1 MELLSHTLNTGLDRS
16 LGSSARMLQLLDKV
30 MAEESIPAEQK
41 DEIIR
46 LVAAS
51 YLVGLM
57 APVAQMDAFS
67 QKLDMLLL
75 ETKYRTREELLQEL
89 KKNSTLEQAIDDIQ
103 IRNKQMAEELA
114 KLREMAKTVELT
126 KEDVSQLKEQTAG
139 VPYFIDQNAKETRK
153 DLQRINALKISL
165 NLNEMELQILKFHDR
180 GWTQSRIAAYL
191 KVNVRTVQ
199 RLLPP
204 LKKNTN
210 SITTHRLSPGTIGR
224 KFPKNDG
231 VIRHTVL

>member
-75 ETKYRTREELLQEL
+75 ETKYRTSEELLQEL

-103 IRNKQMAEELA
+103 IRLC
-114 KLREMAKTVELT
+114 
-126 KEDVSQLKEQTAG
+126 SH
-139 VPYFIDQNAKETRK
+139 Y
-153 DLQRINALKISL
+153 
-165 NLNEMELQILKFHDR
+165 
-180 GWTQSRIAAYL
+180 
-191 KVNVRTVQ
+191 
-199 RLLPP
+199 
-204 LKKNTN
+204 
-210 SITTHRLSPGTIGR
+210 
-224 KFPKNDG
+224 
-231 VIRHTVL
+231 

>member
-75 ETKYRTREELLQEL
+75 ETKYRTSEELLQEL

-139 VPYFIDQNAKETRK
+139 VPYFIDQNAKEARK

-180 GWTQSRIAAYL
+180 SWTQSRIAAYL

-199 RLLPP
+199 GHAAAIEEKCEQHNYPSPFTWNNR
-204 LKKNTN
+204 KKI
-210 SITTHRLSPGTIGR
+210 SE
-224 KFPKNDG
+224 K
-231 VIRHTVL
+231 

>member
-75 ETKYRTREELLQEL
+75 ETKYRTSEELLQEL

-139 VPYFIDQNAKETRK
+139 VPYFIDQNAKEARK

-165 NLNEMELQILKFHDR
+165 NLNEMELQILKFHDLD
-180 GWTQSRIAAYL
+180 TI
-191 KVNVRTVQ
+191 
-199 RLLPP
+199 
-204 LKKNTN
+204 TN
-210 SITTHRLSPGTIGR
+210 RSLFESQCSYSSGACC
-224 KFPKNDG
+224 
-231 VIRHTVL
+231 RH